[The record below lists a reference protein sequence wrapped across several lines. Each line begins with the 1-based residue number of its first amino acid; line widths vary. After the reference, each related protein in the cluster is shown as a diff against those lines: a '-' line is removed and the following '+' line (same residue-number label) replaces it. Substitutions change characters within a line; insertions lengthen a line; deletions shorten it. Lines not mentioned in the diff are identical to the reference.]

1 MIRRRSRLL
10 TITALSA
17 GALVAL
23 TGCGGSNF
31 GGSADPGTSGAP
43 DAGADQG
50 PIVIGAVLD
59 ITGVGANLGV
69 PEQNTLNMLSEQL
82 NEDGGIDGREV
93 ELIVLDNQSTEDG
106 AARATTELIENEGAH
121 LIIGASRT
129 GPSLAMRPIV
139 EQAQIPTISIAA
151 NAAIVEG
158 SEWIFK
164 TAQNDVVVIENILD
178 HMESQGYTTVALA
191 RDATG
196 FGEGIS
202 EMITELGA
210 ERGIEL
216 VATEAFEPS
225 ATDFTAQFTNIRNA
239 GADANIIWGITPSAG
254 LAQAA
259 YRQLGIE
266 APVYQSHGVANS
278 AFFEAAGDSATGVL
292 APMGRLLVSDQLP
305 ADDPQLPVIDAFIA
319 DYTEAYDAPPS
330 SFAGHAYDAWMI
342 GVAALEEAGTDP
354 AALRDAIESTSGF
367 VGISGIFT
375 MTPENHS
382 GLTAD
387 ALILAEAR
395 DGRWNLA
402 ADQ

>member
-23 TGCGGSNF
+23 TGCGGTNF
-31 GGSADPGTSGAP
+31 GGNADPGASG
-43 DAGADQG
+43 DADPGAEQG

-69 PEQNTLNMLSEQL
+69 PEQNTLNMLADQL

-106 AARATTELIENEGAH
+106 AARAATELIENEGAH

-178 HMESQGYTTVALA
+178 DMESKGYETVALA

-196 FGEGIS
+196 FGEGIA
-202 EMITELGA
+202 EMLTELGA

-216 VATEAFEPS
+216 IATEAFEPS
-225 ATDFTAQFTNIRNA
+225 ATDYTAQFTNIRNA

-278 AFFEAAGDSATGVL
+278 AFFEAAGDSAEGVL

-305 ADDPQLPVIDAFIA
+305 SDDPQLDVINAFIA
-319 DYTEAYDAPPS
+319 DYTEAYDTSPS
-330 SFAGHAYDAWMI
+330 SFAGHAYDAWQI

-354 AALRDAIESTSGF
+354 AALRDAIEGTTDF

-402 ADQ
+402 DGQ